1 MANSNNNQSSMIPS
15 IISGASSLLGS
26 IGSMFSAAKAIK
38 AQRQEN
44 ELNRQFN
51 AAEAQK
57 SRDYNTHMF
66 NLTNQYNDPSTV
78 VGRLVKAGLNPALA
92 FGGFANAQIAGSS
105 AQASSNGSLSA
116 VMPDYSGLSSAG
128 AMAVNAYQQ
137 SRVTDAEVRLKEA
150 QANNL
155 EKQTSWI
162 DKLSQSHIDK
172 IYSDIGINTSNL
184 KINEEQAKILVKTGK
199 QIDANINL
207 IRAQAYTVQQ
217 TGLLQSKEVE
227 WFEVKNNTEIAKN
240 VATIKQLLS
249 AAHLNDEQAYR
260 VGVMLAAELAFTKA
274 STSAQEAIASN
285 QNSQAFLHGQQT
297 RSLRFTNDIN
307 DETLKKYKLEGLSEQ
322 QWKEVQS
329 VIENNEA
336 DTDYKKAQV
345 VATICEAST
354 NTLSEVLD
362 FANGKDRHGRRL
374 KSPKPGTARFYP
386 RPRQI

>member
-1 MANSNNNQSSMIPS
+1 MSNPNHQSSSMIPS

-26 IGSMFSAAKAIK
+26 IGSMFSASKAIK
-38 AQRQEN
+38 EQRKEN

-51 AAEAQK
+51 ASEAQK
-57 SRDYNTHMF
+57 SRDYNTQMF
-66 NLTNQYNDPSTV
+66 NLTNQYNDPSAV

-92 FGGFANAQIAGSS
+92 YGGFANAQIAGSS

-116 VMPDYSGLSSAG
+116 AMPDYSGLSSAG

-137 SRVTDAEVRLKEA
+137 SRITDAEVRLKEA
-150 QANNL
+150 QADNL
-155 EKQTSWI
+155 DKQTSWI
-162 DKLSQSHIDK
+162 DKLSQGQLDK
-172 IYSDIGINTSNL
+172 TYSDIGINTSNL

-199 QIDANINL
+199 QIDENINL

-227 WFEVKNNTEIAKN
+227 WFEVKNNSEIAKN

-249 AAHLNDEQAYR
+249 SAHLNDEQAYR

-274 STSAQEAIASN
+274 STAAHEATANN
-285 QNSQAFLHGQQT
+285 QNSQALEHGQRT

-329 VIENNEA
+329 VIENTEA
-336 DTDYKKAQV
+336 DTDYKKAQE

-362 FANGKDRHGRRL
+362 FANGKDKHGRKLR
-374 KSPKPGTARFYP
+374 SPKSGTARFYP

>member
-1 MANSNNNQSSMIPS
+1 MANSNNKQSSMIPS

-26 IGSMFSAAKAIK
+26 IGSIFSASKAIK
-38 AQRQEN
+38 AQRREN

-57 SRDYNTHMF
+57 SRDYNTQMF
-66 NLTNQYNDPSTV
+66 NLTNQYNDPSAV

-105 AQASSNGSLSA
+105 AQASSNGSLSG

-162 DKLSQSHIDK
+162 DKLSQGQLDK
-172 IYSDIGINTSNL
+172 TYSDIGINTSNL

-199 QIDANINL
+199 QIDENINL

-227 WFEVKNNTEIAKN
+227 WFEVKNNSEIAKN

-274 STSAQEAIASN
+274 STAAQEATANN

-297 RSLRFTNDIN
+297 RALRFTNDIN
-307 DETLKKYKLEGLSEQ
+307 DETLRKYKLDGLSEQ

-329 VIENNEA
+329 VIENTDA
-336 DTDYKKAQV
+336 DTDYKKAQA

-362 FANGKDRHGRRL
+362 FANGKDKHGRKFR
-374 KSPKPGTARFYP
+374 SPKSGTARFYP
-386 RPRQI
+386 RRRQI

>member
-1 MANSNNNQSSMIPS
+1 MADFNNNQSNMIPS

-26 IGSMFSAAKAIK
+26 IGSMFSASKAIK

-51 AAEAQK
+51 ALEAQK
-57 SRDYNTHMF
+57 TRDYNTHMF
-66 NLTNQYNDPSTV
+66 NLTNQYNDPSAV

-116 VMPDYSGLSSAG
+116 AMPDYSGLSSAG

-162 DKLSQSHIDK
+162 DKLSQGQLDK

-199 QIDANINL
+199 QIDENINL

-227 WFEVKNNTEIAKN
+227 WFEVKNNVEISKN

-274 STSAQEAIASN
+274 STAAQEAIANN
-285 QNSQAFLHGQQT
+285 QNSQAFEHGQRT
-297 RSLRFTNDIN
+297 RALRFTNDIN
-307 DETLKKYKLEGLSEQ
+307 DETLKKYGLEGLSDQ
-322 QWKEVQS
+322 QWESVQS
-329 VIENNEA
+329 VIENNDA
-336 DTDYKKAQV
+336 DTDYKGAQT

-362 FANGKDRHGRRL
+362 FVNGKDKHGKKL
-374 KSPKPGTARFYP
+374 KSPKPGTFRYYP